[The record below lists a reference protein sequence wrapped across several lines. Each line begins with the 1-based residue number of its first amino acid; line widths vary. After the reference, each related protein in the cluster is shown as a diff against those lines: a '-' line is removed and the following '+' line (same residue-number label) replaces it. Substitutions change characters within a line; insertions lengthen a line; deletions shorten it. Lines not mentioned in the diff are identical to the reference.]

1 MSIIMRLRQARNA
14 EQIAEELEP
23 LAQAMAALTDET
35 RETLAEIER
44 KSQEQAENFRRQIE
58 ASAQAWKEA
67 AAEAQAAAES
77 LNGAG
82 QRMELT
88 HYALAVLVGL
98 VTAALVTACL
108 LWLAPAP
115 EIRNTLDPAAVA
127 EHLRPALIEALAP
140 RKK

>member
-44 KSQEQAENFRRQIE
+44 KSQEQAENFRQQIE

-98 VTAALVTACL
+98 VTAALVTVCL

-115 EIRNTLDPAAVA
+115 TIQNTLDPAAVA